1 MSKNGKKNNKG
12 SFITML
18 CLSMVL
24 NSGCNR
30 TAFDTKYGFD
40 KAVVNGKDSSI
51 VLDVNQWKD
60 YSGEQIQLTTSDNF
74 VLLTSSFDTSCF
86 YGDSEKYSANNFIS
100 NIDNEIYHLTADDN
114 GMPIYN
120 KDFIDTNWRFNKA
133 ITFNGNRA
141 LILPIGNW
149 KDYSGEQLQV
159 VTNDGLVLILSSY
172 HSKLVYDG
180 ESKISANE
188 FASSYVSSSGKVVDL
203 SSDIDIDFNYDLFDT
218 EYKFDKAII
227 KKDNSVV
234 ILPIT
239 EWRDYEGEQ
248 LQIKIFNGPTIVT
261 AAYDTILIDDSKS
274 KIKAIDVAEGLSE
287 NVIDLSSGYNLN
299 DNYNRTVFDFNNGF
313 SNVIFSND
321 NSSSILPIT
330 EWCDYEGEQL
340 QVVLDSGDIILS
352 SSMML
357 DLVNGGTSKINA
369 SILGENYV
377 FDGKVI
383 DKSNGNVQEY
393 GYNKTFFDFEQS
405 FKYALKVVNGNVTII
420 PLQKWKDFYNTDGG
434 ENEDSPNCEQIQLIL
449 PDGTAIVTT
458 AYDTLLVKNVSD
470 IYEIAELFKG
480 KDGVISDLSPYV
492 GEPSVSG
499 WNYSFFDTKYHFSY
513 SIINVDGNMQVYP
526 IKNWLDFSEGE
537 QLQLN
542 FNDDTGV
549 LTSFVNA
556 TLVDPY
562 SEGIEEIIAKAF
574 AGSLEKEMGLV
585 VIYK

>member
-1 MSKNGKKNNKG
+1 MKRLIFKVFFVFVILFSFNNVFALKSTSSELTDRNVCESFEVALANSDDTITSVGCYNNYNLAKEAMDNHESDDAIILEKFKGKFRVVDAKYALVYLDIGDTNRNIYTTSSVKTAYTYMNNYSSWGGPDAAFLGLNYDNYAIKIKISGITGWIKADDQNKG
-12 SFITML
+12 RIRYTL
-18 CLSMVL
+18 VPLSWVK
-24 NSGCNR
+24 S
-30 TAFDTKYGFD
+30 
-40 KAVVNGKDSSI
+40 
-51 VLDVNQWKD
+51 
-60 YSGEQIQLTTSDNF
+60 
-74 VLLTSSFDTSCF
+74 
-86 YGDSEKYSANNFIS
+86 
-100 NIDNEIYHLTADDN
+100 
-114 GMPIYN
+114 
-120 KDFIDTNWRFNKA
+120 
-133 ITFNGNRA
+133 
-141 LILPIGNW
+141 
-149 KDYSGEQLQV
+149 
-159 VTNDGLVLILSSY
+159 SSY
-172 HSKLVYDG
+172 Y
-180 ESKISANE
+180 
-188 FASSYVSSSGKVVDL
+188 
-203 SSDIDIDFNYDLFDT
+203 
-218 EYKFDKAII
+218 
-227 KKDNSVV
+227 
-234 ILPIT
+234 
-239 EWRDYEGEQ
+239 
-248 LQIKIFNGPTIVT
+248 
-261 AAYDTILIDDSKS
+261 
-274 KIKAIDVAEGLSE
+274 
-287 NVIDLSSGYNLN
+287 YN
-299 DNYNRTVFDFNNGF
+299 
-313 SNVIFSND
+313 

-562 SEGIEEIIAKAF
+562 TEGIEEIIAKAF